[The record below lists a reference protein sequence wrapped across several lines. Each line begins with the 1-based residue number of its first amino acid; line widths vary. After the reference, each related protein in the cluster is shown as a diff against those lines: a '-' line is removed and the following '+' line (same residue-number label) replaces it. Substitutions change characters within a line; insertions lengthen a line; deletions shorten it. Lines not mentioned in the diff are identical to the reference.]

1 MTSTRQ
7 EERHGEFGAGVFIR
21 RGRLAQRESIGLT
34 SRGSQVQILYRPPNG
49 SLCSIGVVVQLV
61 RTPACHAGGR
71 EFESRRPRHFCIE
84 EQLEFAE
91 SVNMKIAEAL
101 AQRQWYVV
109 DAQGKVLGRMASEI
123 AKILRGKNKPIFTPN
138 ADAGDFVIV
147 INERGVKL
155 TGKKLQKKVYYR
167 HTEYP
172 GGIRERTAEKML
184 EDKPEDLV
192 LLAVKGML
200 PKNRLS
206 RRLVTK
212 LKVYAGPEHPHE
224 AQKPQPLAIEA

>member
-1 MTSTRQ
+1 MKMKT
-7 EERHGEFGAGVFIR
+7 EEAF
-21 RGRLAQRESIGLT
+21 
-34 SRGSQVQILYRPPNG
+34 
-49 SLCSIGVVVQLV
+49 
-61 RTPACHAGGR
+61 
-71 EFESRRPRHFCIE
+71 
-84 EQLEFAE
+84 
-91 SVNMKIAEAL
+91 

-123 AKILRGKNKPIFTPN
+123 AKVLRGKNKPVFTPN
-138 ADAGDFVIV
+138 TDTGDFVIV
-147 INERGVKL
+147 INARGVKL

-172 GGIRERTAEKML
+172 GGIREKTAEKML
-184 EDKPEDLV
+184 QQKPEELV

-212 LKVYAGPEHPHE
+212 LKIYAGPEHPHQ
-224 AQKPQPLAIEA
+224 AQKPQPLAIEV